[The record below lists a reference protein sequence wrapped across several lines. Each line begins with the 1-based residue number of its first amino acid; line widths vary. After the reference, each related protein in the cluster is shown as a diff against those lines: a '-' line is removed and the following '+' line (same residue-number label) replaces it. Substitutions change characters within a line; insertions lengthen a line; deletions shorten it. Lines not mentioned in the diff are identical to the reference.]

1 MCIRDRYQHI
11 GVLLLNGSD
20 KLSQHTRTSDAR
32 HILQADFRCP
42 GFNQPVGNTGIV
54 FHLSLIHILPVSV
67 TWNAT
72 YLPSWRYP

>member
-1 MCIRDRYQHI
+1 MPVVLYQHI

-32 HILQADFRCP
+32 HILQTDFRCP

-54 FHLSLIHILPVSV
+54 FHRMDGRIRD
-67 TWNAT
+67 TQA
-72 YLPSWRYP
+72 